1 MELGA
6 RLEDEMRGEERGSQ
20 SVMGHESNH
29 NLLNICVKLS
39 NV

>member
-6 RLEDEMRGEERGSQ
+6 RLGGEMRREETGSQ

-29 NLLNICVKLS
+29 NLLNICAKLS